1 MQLCVIINL
10 KLKIMTQ
17 TYSITG
23 IMCKGCASHVK
34 EQIEKHPDVTLFDVS
49 PTTMN
54 ILRKPKEAV
63 ISMNQH
69 IPIAE
74 LQLFLDKDSEYS
86 GRYSISQADH

>member
-1 MQLCVIINL
+1 MELCVIINL
-10 KLKIMTQ
+10 KPKIMTQ
-17 TYSITG
+17 MYSVTG
-23 IMCKGCASHVK
+23 IMCKGCTSHVK
-34 EQIEKHPDVTLFDVS
+34 EQIEKHPDVTLVDVA

-74 LQLFLDKDSEYS
+74 LQLFLDKDSKYS
-86 GRYSISQADH
+86 GKYSISQADH